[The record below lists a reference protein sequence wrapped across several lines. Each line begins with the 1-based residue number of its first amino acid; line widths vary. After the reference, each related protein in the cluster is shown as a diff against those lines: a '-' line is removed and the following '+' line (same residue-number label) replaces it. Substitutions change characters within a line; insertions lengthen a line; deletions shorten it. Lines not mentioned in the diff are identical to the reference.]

1 MATSLLGQRDFRLFW
16 SGQLIAGMG
25 AQLTGLA
32 LPVAVV
38 VLLGATPLQ
47 VGILQ
52 ALEWGV
58 IPLLSLVAGVI
69 VDRMPRR
76 PLLIA
81 AQLVRGAALLSLPL
95 SWTLHALSL
104 VQVYVVTL
112 IIGVAGAFAET
123 ASVVFL
129 RAVSRERCGDAT
141 TNMSL
146 ASASAETVGASL
158 AGLAITAVG
167 APLAIAIDAVSAAVS
182 TLCLA
187 RIRCADE
194 PLTRTRATAA
204 ALRRDL
210 FGGARLLFG
219 DPVLRTIGGAMVM
232 SVFAIFLYRELHL
245 SALSVG
251 LVLGAANLS
260 IGGALVARRMVHGF
274 GLRRTLTL
282 AILAA
287 GCANMLLAFAQP
299 IGPVIT
305 LVTVRLVVTFCGP
318 IVAVNE
324 QAVRMARV
332 PAQLVGRV
340 TAANRTLVWGMLPLG
355 ALGGGYLGQLVGSLQ
370 TILIGGVISLAAA
383 AVMSRCPAF
392 DQTRVGDGHRLP
404 IAA

>member
-1 MATSLLGQRDFRLFW
+1 
-16 SGQLIAGMG
+16 
-25 AQLTGLA
+25 
-32 LPVAVV
+32 
-38 VLLGATPLQ
+38 
-47 VGILQ
+47 
-52 ALEWGV
+52 
-58 IPLLSLVAGVI
+58 LSLIAGVI

-219 DPVLRTIGGAMVM
+219 DPVLRTIGIANATSHFGGAMVM